1 MIQLPAQRSHLALPV
16 DGGQMDHA
24 ITDHTVKFIDEHC
37 DLRERRLTSAI
48 IDSTL
53 LSWPS

>member
-16 DGGQMDHA
+16 DGGQMDHD

-48 IDSTL
+48 IDSTF